1 MLLMSALWAPPLLTL
16 HSLRDPYRVV
26 LTVYST
32 SLAANALVLM
42 AGAAQW
48 STSLT
53 GTLAHSERTIDLC
66 SPQDSTRFS
75 TKLSAPYCLLWHAR
89 QASLQPA
96 SDILVGSTSTSSE
109 SCSGISLCGLL
120 SALYHPRPRW
130 WRTERCKS
138 PDHPISSKKLV
149 LTESSTPSATQP
161 AFLGAFPAQANRPP
175 TLK

>member
-1 MLLMSALWAPPLLTL
+1 MSDSINDLGGGGYIKCFKRAMGAAPADF
-16 HSLRDPYRVV
+16 LRDLYRVA

-32 SLAANALVLM
+32 SL
-42 AGAAQW
+42 
-48 STSLT
+48 T
-53 GTLAHSERTIDLC
+53 GTLTQSERTIILC

-75 TKLSAPYCLLWHAR
+75 TKLGAPYCLLWHAR

-96 SDILVGSTSTSSE
+96 TDILVGSTLTSPE
-109 SCSGISLCGLL
+109 SCSDTSLGGSL
-120 SALYHPRPRW
+120 SALYHPRLRW
-130 WRTERCKS
+130 WRTERRKS

-149 LTESSTPSATQP
+149 LTELNTPSTTKS